1 MYDLFAYFIWCGI
14 GSIKQNKANIN
25 KGKKQM
31 CTFISSFPK
40 HSKTMG
46 APKKN
51 TNLEMFLQPCKDDR
65 TYYRVRLLGIG
76 SKVGRDDPH
85 IRRAI
90 HKAWVTDPKTGKKHL
105 EKVVCTKSTPW
116 IETEGPKASSCKIC
130 NFVGQQWSIY
140 RESGKT
146 DIAARQKAGSC
157 GTSYEAIVPVYVRND
172 PNYEKNNGKFK
183 VIIFN
188 DKDLYEKFRS
198 IADAKCR
205 EVPIFNGGK
214 AVDCLLHVSQT
225 VEEGKNG
232 KQYKKTVI
240 DKIKFST
247 EPYEIPAI
255 NSQSVD
261 GFPFDETYFSTP
273 DEDEVD
279 EFYNKFCAISNNDIP
294 EDDDI
299 PVYKTDSEEKA
310 VKPTSIPTNDV
321 PDSSSDISDDDIDS
335 LIDDKP
341 TKTPVAGNAL
351 AEDPDNEGLDVPAT
365 DKSDDVDSE
374 DILKELGI

>member
-1 MYDLFAYFIWCGI
+1 
-14 GSIKQNKANIN
+14 
-25 KGKKQM
+25 M

-40 HSKTMG
+40 HSKTIG

-85 IRRAI
+85 IVRAV
-90 HKAWVTDPKTGKKHL
+90 HKAWVTDPKTGKKRL
-105 EKVVCTKSTPW
+105 EKVVCSKGTPW

-146 DIAARQKAGSC
+146 DVAARQKAGSC

-183 VIIFN
+183 VIIFS
-188 DKDLYEKFRS
+188 DKELYAKFRN

-225 VEEGKNG
+225 IEEGKNG

-261 GFPFDETYFSTP
+261 GFPFDETYFTSP
-273 DEDEVD
+273 DEDDVD

-299 PVYKTDSEEKA
+299 PVYKTDNSEKSA
-310 VKPTSIPTNDV
+310 PKSSIPTNDV
-321 PDSSSDISDDDIDS
+321 PAESDDISDNDIDALVDAKHEKTGGYSSGMAFDDDETDGADDGGSAPVEKKSDDIDS
-335 LIDDKP
+335 D
-341 TKTPVAGNAL
+341 
-351 AEDPDNEGLDVPAT
+351 
-365 DKSDDVDSE
+365 

>member
-1 MYDLFAYFIWCGI
+1 
-14 GSIKQNKANIN
+14 
-25 KGKKQM
+25 M

-40 HSKTMG
+40 HSKTLG

-85 IRRAI
+85 IVRYI

-105 EKVVCTKSTPW
+105 EKVVCSKSTPW
-116 IETEGPKASSCKIC
+116 IDTEGPKASSCKIC

-146 DIAARQKAGSC
+146 DVAARQKAGSC
-157 GTSYEAIVPVYVRND
+157 GISYEAIVPVYVRND

-188 DKDLYEKFRS
+188 DKDLYTKFRS
-198 IADAKCR
+198 IANAKCR
-205 EVPIFNGGK
+205 EVPVFNGGK
-214 AVDCLLHVSQT
+214 AVDCLLHVSQI

-247 EPYEIPAI
+247 DPYEIPAI

-261 GFPFDETYFSTP
+261 GFPFDETYFVSS
-273 DEDEVD
+273 DEEEID

-294 EDDDI
+294 EDDEI
-299 PVYKTDSEEKA
+299 PVYKTDTTEKQA
-310 VKPTSIPTNDV
+310 KTVSVPSNDIST
-321 PDSSSDISDDDIDS
+321 DNDDISDDDIESLVSDESPSSNDDS
-335 LIDDKP
+335 TSIENDLTSDPDEDGLKDVKSSSDDSDDI
-341 TKTPVAGNAL
+341 L
-351 AEDPDNEGLDVPAT
+351 AELGL
-365 DKSDDVDSE
+365 
-374 DILKELGI
+374 

>member
-1 MYDLFAYFIWCGI
+1 
-14 GSIKQNKANIN
+14 
-25 KGKKQM
+25 M

-40 HSKTMG
+40 HSKTIG

-85 IRRAI
+85 IVRAI

-105 EKVVCTKSTPW
+105 EKVVCSKGTPW

-183 VIIFN
+183 VISFS
-188 DKDLYEKFRS
+188 DKEIYTKFRN
-198 IADAKCR
+198 IADAKCI

-225 VEEGKNG
+225 IEEGKNG

-261 GFPFDETYFSTP
+261 GFPFDETYFTSP
-273 DEDEVD
+273 DEDDVD
-279 EFYNKFCAISNNDIP
+279 AFYNKFCAISNNDIP

-299 PVYKTDSEEKA
+299 PVYKTDNSEKSA
-310 VKPTSIPTNDV
+310 PKSSIPTNDV
-321 PDSSSDISDDDIDS
+321 PAESDDISDNDIDALVDTKPEKTGGYSSGIAFDDDETDGADNGGSAPVENKSDDIDS
-335 LIDDKP
+335 D
-341 TKTPVAGNAL
+341 
-351 AEDPDNEGLDVPAT
+351 
-365 DKSDDVDSE
+365 

>member
-1 MYDLFAYFIWCGI
+1 
-14 GSIKQNKANIN
+14 
-25 KGKKQM
+25 M

-40 HSKTMG
+40 HSKTIG

-85 IRRAI
+85 IVRAI

-105 EKVVCTKSTPW
+105 EKVVCTKGTPW

-146 DIAARQKAGSC
+146 DVAARQKAGSC

-188 DKDLYEKFRS
+188 DKDLYTKFRN

-225 VEEGKNG
+225 IEEGKNG

-261 GFPFDETYFSTP
+261 GFPFDETYFTSP
-273 DEDEVD
+273 DEDDVD
-279 EFYNKFCAISNNDIP
+279 AFYNKFCAISNNDIP

-299 PVYKTDSEEKA
+299 PVYKTDA
-310 VKPTSIPTNDV
+310 VEAQTKKTVVPTNDV
-321 PDSSSDISDDDIDS
+321 PPENDDISDDDIDS
-335 LIDDKP
+335 LVDGSASKNDS
-341 TKTPVAGNAL
+341 NAL
-351 AEDPDNEGLDVPAT
+351 ASDPDEEGLGVPET
-365 DKSDDVDSE
+365 KTENKSDDIDSD